1 LRVAVPAQNRSA
13 RVYDV
18 LIQCSS
24 TGRLVP
30 TGLAI
35 DPEEENSLPAEPKT
49 LPVCEACG
57 RPHGWSRWNAILAAP
72 PRKS

>member
-1 LRVAVPAQNRSA
+1 VAVPAQAWSA

-30 TGLAI
+30 TGLVI
-35 DPEEENSLPAEPKT
+35 DPEEENSLPAEPRT

-57 RPHGWSRWNAILAAP
+57 RTHGWSRWNAILAAAA
-72 PRKS
+72 RNT